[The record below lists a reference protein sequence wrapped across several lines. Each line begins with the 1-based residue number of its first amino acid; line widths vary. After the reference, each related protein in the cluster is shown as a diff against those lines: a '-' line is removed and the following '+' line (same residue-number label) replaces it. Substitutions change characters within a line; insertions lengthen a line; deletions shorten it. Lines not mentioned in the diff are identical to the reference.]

1 MRASLPHSPN
11 SQRTL
16 WLLFAFFL
24 SAQVADAQDDSSAET
39 FRSNSLEAATS
50 RLIDIQK
57 AIYIG
62 PRYFPYFQKFGKGH
76 PFLPDFSSQT
86 DEIEY
91 DGVLYRPVDLIY
103 DIFKDQVI
111 IENPNSERIILLG
124 KKIQRFVIDGK
135 EFQPVDTVSGLTP
148 GFYEILYNNDIA
160 LVAKWSKSLRG
171 YLWKQKVNYFVVT
184 DRAYAIDNKSDLL
197 NVFKDKQVDIKNFIR
212 DNKLNFKENNGDD
225 LRRVVQFYV
234 SSKQ

>member
-1 MRASLPHSPN
+1 MRASLLHSPN

-24 SAQVADAQDDSSAET
+24 SAQVASAQDDSSAET

-50 RLIDIQK
+50 RLIDLQK

-91 DGVLYRPVDLIY
+91 DGILYRPVDLIY

-111 IENPNSERIILLG
+111 IENPNSERIILLDE
-124 KKIQRFVIDGK
+124 KIQRFVIDGR
-135 EFQPVDTVSGLTP
+135 EFKPVDTVSGLSP
-148 GFYEILYNNDIA
+148 GFYEILYDNKISLIA
-160 LVAKWSKSLRG
+160 KCSKSLRG
-171 YLWKQKVNYFVVT
+171 YLWKEKVTFFVIR
-184 DRAYAIDNKSDLL
+184 DRAHVIDNKSDLL
-197 NVFKDKQVDIKNFIR
+197 KTFRDDQVDIKNFIR
-212 DNKLNFKENNGDD
+212 DNKLNFKKNKGDD